1 MVNYWRL
8 QWLNLHMQFIFKNRN
23 NLSKNKGYTSLMSI
37 HTLSK
42 AYPEWKLLQLH
53 ELGFWW
59 HIISFLDIGQIC
71 QKLEVS
77 TSICVCKAWMML
89 HILITQNMYH
99 LSVLDEWTYGLSWTV
114 HRFTFEAGK
123 ALSICVTFSGVGR
136 QLQWILLILKQ

>member
-8 QWLNLHMQFIFKNRN
+8 QWLNLHMQFILKNRY
-23 NLSKNKGYTSLMSI
+23 NLFKNKGYTSLMSI

-42 AYPEWKLLQLH
+42 AYAEWKLLQLH
-53 ELGFWW
+53 KLGIWW

-71 QKLEVS
+71 QKMEVS
-77 TSICVCKAWMML
+77 TSLCVCKAWMML

-114 HRFTFEAGK
+114 PRFTFEVGK

-136 QLQWILLILKQ
+136 QLQWNLLILKQ